1 MAWYEELFAGEDQL
15 RSYGES
21 EASRNQVDFVIGKLA
36 IESGMRILD
45 LCCGRGRHLID
56 LMRRGYDVVGVD
68 LSAYMLDRCREAA
81 AKENI
86 EPRLIQADMREL
98 SFIAEFD
105 AVINMFTSFG
115 YLESEEEDQ
124 KVLDGVSRALK
135 PGGRFLV
142 DLLNRDWLMRNF
154 RERDWEEN
162 SRGYIMLSER
172 RFDSVTGRINAREI
186 TLHPDG
192 RRTEISHSL
201 RLYPY
206 RELEEMLMKAE
217 LSIESVWGGFDSLPF
232 TSTSNRMMVIA
243 TKTR

>member
-21 EASRNQVDFVIGKLA
+21 EASRNQVDFVIEKLA
-36 IESGMRILD
+36 IQPGMRILD
-45 LCCGRGRHLID
+45 LCCGQGRHLID
-56 LMRRGYDVVGVD
+56 LMRRRYDVVGLD
-68 LSAYMLDRCREAA
+68 LSAYMLDRCRKAA

-86 EPRLIQADMREL
+86 EPRLIRADMREL

-201 RLYPY
+201 RLYTY
-206 RELEEMLMKAE
+206 RELEEMLKKAE
-217 LSIESVWGGFDSLPF
+217 LTIESVWGGFDSRPF
-232 TSTSNRMMVIA
+232 TSTSNRMTVIA